1 MKRIVYAAYAIIL
14 AAATTG
20 TAFAQEFKWDG
31 YINSGL
37 GLVITDRQVTD
48 GNGGVK
54 NATPYLTAFGVDS
67 QQWGYRFR
75 LNGSYTN
82 EAKTA
87 GVKLRL
93 QGQAKTDKDSG
104 AVTKAELDSQSDP
117 KTVTAATTVSAV
129 PVVSL
134 PIAYGWL
141 AFFDGVFTLNAGV
154 IDDSTW
160 TAGGHMTDDM
170 GEGLGLLLKLSPVSG
185 LELGVGAY
193 AISSLGSGDNNTLA
207 AGINKNVIDVWNA
220 KYTFNVGYTL
230 PNAFRVTATF
240 RPKND
245 AGGSSNR
252 DESMKASAG
261 LRILGVKDLTAIA
274 EAYLDK
280 LEEFDSKGTV
290 TIFETIGYKIGG
302 LSFGLNAGEY
312 VVTDEKKD
320 FAVNFNPW
328 VSYALGGIAPRLD
341 VVYFLGGQ
349 PSGSSGSA
357 EGMYP
362 RIANYSATNN
372 AKDSVIG
379 ISPSV
384 KFNIDGKTFL
394 EIGDVVNF
402 EQWHEDYY
410 GVSGHK
416 KNSKIT
422 NVFYIDVKWSF

>member
-14 AAATTG
+14 AAATAG

-37 GLVITDRQVTD
+37 GLVMTDRQVPD

-54 NATPYLTAFGVDS
+54 NAEPYLTAFGVDS

-93 QGQAKTDKDSG
+93 QGQSKTDKDSN
-104 AVTKAELDSQSDP
+104 AATKGELDSQSDP
-117 KTVTAATTVSAV
+117 KTVTAITTINAI
-129 PVVSL
+129 PVISL

-141 AFFDGVFTLNAGV
+141 TFFDAFTLNAGI
-154 IDDSTW
+154 IDDSAW

-170 GEGLGLLLKLSPVSG
+170 GEGLGLSLKISPVSG
-185 LELGVGAY
+185 LDLGIGAY

-207 AGINKNVIDVWNA
+207 AGINKNVINVWNA

-230 PNAFRVTATF
+230 PNAFKITATF

-261 LRILGVKDLTAIA
+261 LRLLMVKDMTAIA

-280 LEEFDSKGTV
+280 LEEFDSKGAV
-290 TIFETIGYKIGG
+290 TIFETLGYKIGG

-312 VVTDEKKD
+312 IVIDEKKD

-341 VVYFLGGQ
+341 VVCFLGGQ
-349 PSGSSGSA
+349 PSGSSGTA
-357 EGMYP
+357 EGSYP
-362 RIANYSATNN
+362 RIASYSATNN
-372 AKDSVIG
+372 AKDSVVG

-384 KFNIDGKTFL
+384 KFAIDGKTSL
-394 EIGDVVNF
+394 EIGDAVNF
-402 EQWHEDYY
+402 EQWHENHY
-410 GVSGHK
+410 GASGHK
-416 KNSKIT
+416 KNGKIT